1 MRLRLVAAAV
11 VVAGAL
17 FIGAPAS
24 VAQDS
29 VQLDAES
36 LEVIEAFFEE
46 LATLLGLSGSQI
58 PDIIGEPG
66 EDDLPPGV
74 AIWLGE
80 EAEEVSAALPD
91 DGGSELV
98 GPCMGIAASM
108 APDGDGFTVIDMAA
122 DFNDPGPP
130 IDVFE
135 PLAGNT
141 FAQAFTSDN
150 PYLVHVDGFVV
161 YAGRADPAPIDH
173 SWEIRT
179 YGISVDS
186 GGDPNPNAK
195 NRNAGTVNLNEDLP
209 AGAKVN
215 ALFYIEADMNA
226 DGGFLCI
233 GSGYFETTGGSRTLE
248 GAGIVLVLAAGLGA
262 LFNTRP
268 AKTWKA

>member
-1 MRLRLVAAAV
+1 MRLRVVAASV

-17 FIGAPAS
+17 VVGAPPSA
-24 VAQDS
+24 AQDS
-29 VQLDAES
+29 IQLDAES
-36 LEVIEAFFEE
+36 LEILEAFQEQ
-46 LATLLGLSGSQI
+46 LATLLQVSGSEI
-58 PDIIGEPG
+58 PSIIGEPG

-80 EAEEVSAALPD
+80 EAEEVSAELPD
-91 DGGSELV
+91 EGGSELV
-98 GPCMGIAASM
+98 GPCMGIAASV
-108 APDGDGFTVIDMAA
+108 APDGNGFEVIDIAA

-130 IDVFE
+130 IDIFE
-135 PLAGNT
+135 PLTDNT

-150 PYLVHVDGFVV
+150 PYLVHVDGFVI

-195 NRNAGTVNLNEDLP
+195 NRNAGTVNLKEDLP

-215 ALFYIEADMNA
+215 ALFYIEADMVA
-226 DGGFLCI
+226 DGGFFCI

-248 GAGIVLVLAAGLGA
+248 GAGIVLVLAMGLGA

-268 AKTWKA
+268 AMTWRA